1 MGYRIDIDHA
11 GCINCGICMDTCPVE
26 ALDMSR
32 PLVPGIE
39 TAGLGRPQPW
49 MMEHPIQVGECIGCG
64 ICIGEC
70 PVVVMTLVAE
80 PTETKLAPRQ
90 GPIERPVPAA
100 AGTPPWLPLASVT
113 REVLKREHPSPW
125 GDLLHWQTASRDQA
139 WQVWRAMKTQ
149 GRTVPI
155 APCQAACPAGTD
167 AGRYVGLI
175 GTKRYDEAYA
185 VAAEVNPFPSVCG
198 WICTAPCESAC
209 RRGVLDEPIAIRTLK
224 RFAAEH
230 GHLPPVDP
238 PAVRRPEKVGIVG
251 GGPAGMS
258 AAYYLARLGYPVT
271 VFEAMPVPGGMMAI
285 GIPAYRLPRDVLQ
298 EEIARI
304 TGLGVDLRLNAAMGR
319 DFSLGDLETQGYRA
333 VFLATGAS
341 KSRRLGVPGDDVPG
355 VVPATLFLKRVNL
368 GEEPRLSGPAIV
380 VGGGSTAMDAARS
393 AWRSGASPV
402 TVIYRRGRAEMPA
415 QVEEIEAA
423 EREGIVIRTGLA
435 PVEVLSRAGAVIGL
449 RCTETAPAQ
458 PAAGAVA
465 GPAARAGADRRP
477 AWNPVPG
484 TDQELPARTILV
496 AVGEEPDPSILPEG
510 AGIEVS
516 GWAGIVADPRTLATG
531 RAGIFAGGDVV
542 SGPKTII
549 DAVASGRR
557 AAASI
562 HEYLAGVADGEREI
576 LAAVRYPTA
585 REALVTVDLATRA
598 RAHAPL
604 PVVQPGSFEATQVG
618 FDERTALA
626 EAGRCFRCD
635 AVYAGPTFDVVAG
648 RGPELPTPIPTP
660 RSATPD
666 IAGGTL

>member
-1 MGYRIDIDHA
+1 
-11 GCINCGICMDTCPVE
+11 
-26 ALDMSR
+26 MS
-32 PLVPGIE
+32 
-39 TAGLGRPQPW
+39 
-49 MMEHPIQVGECIGCG
+49 
-64 ICIGEC
+64 
-70 PVVVMTLVAE
+70 
-80 PTETKLAPRQ
+80 
-90 GPIERPVPAA
+90 
-100 AGTPPWLPLASVT
+100 
-113 REVLKREHPSPW
+113 
-125 GDLLHWQTASRDQA
+125 
-139 WQVWRAMKTQ
+139 
-149 GRTVPI
+149 
-155 APCQAACPAGTD
+155 
-167 AGRYVGLI
+167 GLI
-175 GTKRYDEAYA
+175 GAKRYDQAYA

-224 RFAAEH
+224 RFAAEN

-298 EEIARI
+298 EEIERI
-304 TGLGVDLRLNAAMGR
+304 AGLGVDLRLNAAMGR
-319 DFSLGDLETQGYRA
+319 DFTLGDLETQGYRA

-402 TVIYRRGRAEMPA
+402 TVVYRRGRAEMPA

-435 PVEVLSRAGAVIGL
+435 PVEVLSRDGAVIGL
-449 RCTETAPAQ
+449 RCTETAPAG
-458 PAAGAVA
+458 PAAAVAAGVGAVTDRRPTGSPSPGPTRSSPPGRSWWRSARSPTRRSCPRAPASRSAA
-465 GPAARAGADRRP
+465 GPASWP
-477 AWNPVPG
+477 
-484 TDQELPARTILV
+484 I
-496 AVGEEPDPSILPEG
+496 
-510 AGIEVS
+510 
-516 GWAGIVADPRTLATG
+516 PRTLATG

-562 HEYLAGVADGEREI
+562 HEYLAGVADGETGDPR
-576 LAAVRYPTA
+576 RG
-585 REALVTVDLATRA
+585 
-598 RAHAPL
+598 PL
-604 PVVQPGSFEATQVG
+604 P
-618 FDERTALA
+618 D
-626 EAGRCFRCD
+626 
-635 AVYAGPTFDVVAG
+635 GP
-648 RGPELPTPIPTP
+648 
-660 RSATPD
+660 
-666 IAGGTL
+666 